1 MYFDLVYNPLYDATT
16 ARLSRYKALQQ
27 RCLQALDL
35 EAARSLLCVGL
46 GTGNEMVAAL
56 QAAPH
61 LGVSGI
67 DLSPSAL
74 ASSQRKLRM
83 TGRTADLQIMDVT
96 AIRHPDGSFD
106 RVLCMH
112 VLDFVGDTGQA
123 VREIVRVLALGGRFV
138 LTFPSRLEGTA
149 LGLGLARDEVRTA
162 LRAGRH
168 PIVVVSDL
176 LVKFIMGLV
185 YVPLLARTGHHAFSE
200 QQVHGLFEG
209 LQVRGL
215 AIEEEHAY
223 QDFIVTGEKA

>member
-1 MYFDLVYNPLYDATT
+1 
-16 ARLSRYKALQQ
+16 
-27 RCLQALDL
+27 
-35 EAARSLLCVGL
+35 
-46 GTGNEMVAAL
+46 
-56 QAAPH
+56 
-61 LGVSGI
+61 
-67 DLSPSAL
+67 
-74 ASSQRKLRM
+74 
-83 TGRTADLQIMDVT
+83 MDVT
-96 AIRHPDGSFD
+96 RIRHPDGSFD

-112 VLDFVGDTGQA
+112 VLDFVDDTGQA

-149 LGLGLARDEVRTA
+149 LGLGLARDEVCTA

-200 QQVHGLFEG
+200 QQVHGLFER
-209 LQVRGL
+209 LPVRGV